1 MNVLK
6 EIRNEIDTLDS
17 ELIELFAKRLAL
29 VKKVGEVKHQHGLP
43 IYVPE
48 READMLAARRQEAE
62 KIGVPADLIEDV
74 LRRVMRESYTSEND
88 FGFKTVNPEIKKI
101 VVVGGNGKL
110 GGLFVRFLRLSGY
123 AVDILGRQDWQSADQ
138 ILANSDVVIVCVP
151 IANTLETIE
160 RLQPYLT
167 ENMLLTDL
175 TSVKRQP
182 LHKML
187 EVHHGAVVGLHPM
200 FGPDIASMAKQVVV
214 RCDGRYPERYQ
225 WLLDQIAIWGAKI
238 YQVDAAEHDHSMTYI
253 QALRHFSTF
262 ANGLHLSKQP
272 VKLANLLAL
281 SSPIY
286 RLELAMIGRLFAQDG
301 GLYADIIMDKP
312 ENLAVIESLKESYV
326 ESLKFFETG
335 DKQGFI
341 DTFNKVSQW
350 FGEYSDLFM
359 KESRQL
365 LQQANDSRQ
374 YS

>member
-1 MNVLK
+1 MDVLK
-6 EIRNEIDTLDS
+6 EIRTEIDSVDG
-17 ELIELFAKRLAL
+17 ELIKLFAKRLAL

-74 LRRVMRESYTSEND
+74 LRRFMRESYTSENH
-88 FGFKTVNPEIKKI
+88 FGFKTVNPDIKKI

-110 GGLFVRFLRLSGY
+110 GGLFVRFLGLSGY
-123 AVDILGRQDWQSADQ
+123 TVEILGRQDWQRADQ
-138 ILANSDVVIVCVP
+138 ILANADVVIVCVP
-151 IANTLETIE
+151 IANTLDTIE

-167 ENMLLTDL
+167 PNMLLTDL

-182 LHKML
+182 LQKML
-187 EVHHGAVVGLHPM
+187 EVHQGAVVGLHPM
-200 FGPDIASMAKQVVV
+200 FGPDVASMAKQVIV

-225 WLLDQIAIWGAKI
+225 WLLEQMAIWGAKI
-238 YQVDAAEHDHSMTYI
+238 YQVEAAEHDHSMTYI

-301 GLYADIIMDKP
+301 GLYADIILDKP
-312 ENLAVIESLKESYV
+312 ENLAVIESLKDSYV

-341 DTFNKVSQW
+341 DTFNQVSQW

-365 LQQANDSRQ
+365 LQQANDHRQ
-374 YS
+374 HD

>member
-1 MNVLK
+1 MDVLK
-6 EIRNEIDTLDS
+6 EIRNEIDRLDS
-17 ELIELFAKRLAL
+17 ELIDLFAKRLAL

-62 KIGVPADLIEDV
+62 KMGIPADLIEDV
-74 LRRVMRESYTSEND
+74 LRRVMRESYTSEHHL
-88 FGFKTVNPEIKKI
+88 GFKTVNPNIKKI
-101 VVVGGNGKL
+101 VIVGGKGKL
-110 GGLFVRFLRLSGY
+110 GGLFARFLQASGY
-123 AVDILGRQDWQSADQ
+123 FVDVLGRQDWQSADQ
-138 ILANSDVVIVCVP
+138 ILAHSDVVIVCVP
-151 IANTLETIE
+151 IANTLQTIE

-182 LHKML
+182 LQKML
-187 EVHHGAVVGLHPM
+187 EVHNGAVVGLHPM

-225 WLLDQIAIWGAKI
+225 WLLDQITIWGAKI
-238 YQVDAAEHDHSMTYI
+238 YQVDATEHDHSMTYI
-253 QALRHFSTF
+253 QALRHFATF

-312 ENLAVIESLKESYV
+312 ENLAVIESLKQSYE

-341 DTFNKVSQW
+341 DTFNQVSQW

-374 YS
+374 HG

>member
-1 MNVLK
+1 MDALK
-6 EIRNEIDTLDS
+6 EIRNEIDALDK
-17 ELIELFAKRLAL
+17 ELIEVFAKRLAL
-29 VKKVGEVKHQHGLP
+29 VKKVGEIKHKQGLP

-62 KIGVPADLIEDV
+62 KMGVPADLIEDV
-74 LRRVMRESYTSEND
+74 LRRLMRESYVSENH

-101 VVVGGNGKL
+101 VIVGGNGKL
-110 GGLFVRFLRLSGY
+110 GGLFARFLRASGYQVAVLGSKDWEQAQEILSG
-123 AVDILGRQDWQSADQ
+123 A
-138 ILANSDVVIVCVP
+138 DVVIVCVP
-151 IANTLETIE
+151 INKTLETIA
-160 RLQPYLT
+160 RLKPYLT

-182 LHKML
+182 LEKML
-187 EVHHGAVVGLHPM
+187 EVHRGAVVGLHPM

-214 RCDGRYPERYQ
+214 RCDGRYPERYE
-225 WLLDQIAIWGAKI
+225 WLLEQIAIWGAKI

-262 ANGLHLSKQP
+262 ANGYHLSRQP
-272 VKLANLLAL
+272 IKLANILAL

-301 GLYADIIMDKP
+301 SLYADIIMDKP
-312 ENLAVIESLKESYV
+312 ENLAVIESLKQSYE

-335 DKQGFI
+335 DKEGFI
-341 DTFNKVSQW
+341 KVFDEVREW
-350 FGEYSDLFM
+350 FGEYSEQFM

-365 LQQANDSRQ
+365 LQQANDYRHS
-374 YS
+374 